1 MQPGVCAKC
10 SSELSQQIQT
20 LHLEAQH
27 PQIATVQLWSQTSA
41 MGVLL
46 DVGLS
51 WGQALQSLAGVFVT
65 VLFSPQPL

>member
-1 MQPGVCAKC
+1 
-10 SSELSQQIQT
+10 
-20 LHLEAQH
+20 
-27 PQIATVQLWSQTSA
+27 

-46 DVGLS
+46 DVALS